1 MYPTIEIK
9 EFAEKVATQELNV
22 LDVRGVVGFQ
32 EGHIE
37 GATNIP
43 LAILP
48 DRYMELEDDE
58 TYYVICKVGISSAKA
73 TAFLQEQGFDV
84 INVLQGMDDWEGP
97 VVTGE
102 A

>member
-1 MYPTIEIK
+1 MYPTIDIK
-9 EFAEKVATQELNV
+9 AFAEKVATEKVNI

-32 EGHIE
+32 EGHID
-37 GATNIP
+37 GAQNIP

-48 DRYMELEDDE
+48 DRVMELDDDA

-73 TAFLQEQGFDV
+73 TAYLHEQGFDV
-84 INVLQGMDDWEGP
+84 INVQQGMDDWEGP

-102 A
+102 